1 MDGSAWVVVATTGLW
16 WCGTEMWGDGNWKAV
31 GAVAAEERLALWW
44 AALGVVR
51 ADFVPC
57 KDNTE
62 VLVIYSAHKISH
74 NMLAALMVLTHTV
87 HEGFSGWKT
96 SSVQ

>member
-16 WCGTEMWGDGNWKAV
+16 WCGREMLADGNWKAV

-51 ADFVPC
+51 VDLVPC
-57 KDNTE
+57 KENTE
-62 VLVIYSAHKISH
+62 VLVYLLCTQDLTQHVSSTDGTQAHS
-74 NMLAALMVLTHTV
+74 T
-87 HEGFSGWKT
+87 
-96 SSVQ
+96 